1 MTLELKS
8 GVPPGSG
15 ILVMA
20 ADNTEVT
27 GNEIRGNQSY
37 GVLVCGLD
45 IAFPKGT
52 AFDVGPTPE
61 NTFIHDNT
69 YADNGKAPSEKY
81 KEGGIPGADLVWDL
95 AGWSNRWSEKNATR
109 ATPILNASWPT
120 FARRAEWR
128 VLKFME
134 KYL

>member
-1 MTLELKS
+1 
-8 GVPPGSG
+8 
-15 ILVMA
+15 
-20 ADNTEVT
+20 VT
-27 GNEIRGNQSY
+27 ANEIRGNQSY
-37 GVLVCGLD
+37 GVLVCGLE

-69 YADNGKAPSEKY
+69 YAENGKAPSDKY

-95 AGWSNRWSEKNATR
+95 SGWSNRWSEKNATR
-109 ATPILNASWPT
+109 ATPVLSASWPT